1 MGEPSPEWNEKGKV
15 MSRRSTF
22 LSAVIVR
29 PEVKCAWCR
38 PGPARRPGGRQSKDR
53 GGRGE
58 ARRVRRGQI
67 RKGPVAFAQD
77 PGCYSE

>member
-1 MGEPSPEWNEKGKV
+1 MLGVVQDQQGG
-15 MSRRSTF
+15 
-22 LSAVIVR
+22 L
-29 PEVKCAWCR
+29 
-38 PGPARRPGGRQSKDR
+38 GARQREDR